1 MRYALMAK
9 AKTGERL
16 NIFKDGRTYASI
28 HAARRAR
35 LRMNYS
41 IEPEIDI
48 DEIPEPKPEVVLLR
62 IVRSDS
68 ERGLLKFTE
77 VHKNLMSAST
87 RIEELKVDQYSPLVE
102 YNMDTLEIRNDA

>member
-41 IEPEIDI
+41 IEPQIDI
-48 DEIPEPKPEVVLLR
+48 DEVPEPKPEVVILNF
-62 IVRSDS
+62 VRSTD
-68 ERGLLKFTE
+68 RGLVKFTQ
-77 VHKNLMSAST
+77 VHKTLMSAT
-87 RIEELKVDQYSPLVE
+87 TKMEELRKEE
-102 YNMDTLEIRNDA
+102 YDPMVSYDMHTCEVRNDA